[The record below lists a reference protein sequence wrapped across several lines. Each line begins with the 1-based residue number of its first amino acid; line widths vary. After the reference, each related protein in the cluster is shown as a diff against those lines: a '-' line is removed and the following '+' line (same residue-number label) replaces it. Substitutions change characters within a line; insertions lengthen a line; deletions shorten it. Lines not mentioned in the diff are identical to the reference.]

1 MNADRRRRLSSVVE
15 RITELK
21 SILSD
26 TREEEE
32 EARDSMPDNLQ
43 GSDRYH
49 TMEEACDTID
59 EAEDLCDELAEKL
72 QEIDGV
78 TAE

>member
-49 TMEEACDTID
+49 TMEEARYHR
-59 EAEDLCDELAEKL
+59 
-72 QEIDGV
+72 
-78 TAE
+78 